1 MLHSKLF
8 ALSGLMAALLLTA
21 GGTAA
26 AQAKLTDFVGKVEIK
41 PPNGNW
47 TPARKG
53 MTIAAKSMVST
64 GFKSKVTLELD
75 QSTLFVNQLTRLSIE
90 EIARTQGVITTNINI
105 RAGSLAADIKTG
117 GTDYK
122 HDFKVKSPVST
133 AAVRGTRIV
142 YDGYEPA
149 DDRVQGRSRPHRDG
163 PQSRVE
169 PAAPRLPLPDQARAQ
184 ARPRLRHGELVELHQ
199 RQHHRRVLYDLVRRE
214 TATPGFTGNQPCIV
228 KAALVDSQNRFWI
241 FDLSAFQR
249 GLTMD
254 KRLLAPKSIIR
265 LITAT
270 VCFFFLVQ
278 CELILGNGDSANVGI
293 DLSQFYGGSGRAVSN
308 VPVDIHIS
316 EIHISVF
323 GPGMEPIEKIVSA
336 GARFVNM
343 YVPAGEDRCFT
354 LEVFFTYD
362 VTFTHPHLRSYKG
375 RSIADLRP
383 GRTVGLKFQMVAG
396 ASQLLAPD
404 YLGNTVFFS
413 ENLGSFNSKSAV
425 GFGYPSTL
433 IPTDMDLAA
442 DGRIFITRNA
452 ANPG

>member
-142 YDGYEPA
+142 YDGYELSVTEGTA
-149 DDRVQGRSRPHRDG
+149 
-163 PQSRVE
+163 
-169 PAAPRLPLPDQARAQ
+169 LLFNLLDQ
-184 ARPRLRHGELVELHQ
+184 PMTVFKGE
-199 RQHHRRVLYDLVRRE
+199 
-214 TATPGFTGNQPCIV
+214 
-228 KAALVDSQNRFWI
+228 AALTGT
-241 FDLSAFQR
+241 
-249 GLTMD
+249 GLNLVSS
-254 KRLLAPKSIIR
+254 RLLRDFRFRIKPALKRALGS
-265 LITAT
+265 AT
-270 VCFFFLVQ
+270 VSSSSY
-278 CELILGNGDSANVGI
+278 ISDSTIVV
-293 DLSQFYGGSGRAVSN
+293 FYT
-308 VPVDIHIS
+308 IW
-316 EIHISVF
+316 
-323 GPGMEPIEKIVSA
+323 
-336 GARFVNM
+336 
-343 YVPAGEDRCFT
+343 
-354 LEVFFTYD
+354 
-362 VTFTHPHLRSYKG
+362 
-375 RSIADLRP
+375 
-383 GRTVGLKFQMVAG
+383 
-396 ASQLLAPD
+396 
-404 YLGNTVFFS
+404 
-413 ENLGSFNSKSAV
+413 
-425 GFGYPSTL
+425 
-433 IPTDMDLAA
+433 
-442 DGRIFITRNA
+442 
-452 ANPG
+452 